1 MGLKR
6 KKKSPQ
12 YIQDYGDAVFK
23 RGCNRFFYICSALPA
38 STVKRG
44 LSSIEP
50 VKLKIFGW
58 GYVKDFCISLFQKE
72 QEDKAVKIYYAECLR
87 IITENTAK
95 MGGGSYI
102 TAKLSDIIN
111 PKPVEKRTGEE
122 IAADII
128 KRAGIEVI

>member
-1 MGLKR
+1 M
-6 KKKSPQ
+6 
-12 YIQDYGDAVFK
+12 
-23 RGCNRFFYICSALPA
+23 
-38 STVKRG
+38 
-44 LSSIEP
+44 
-50 VKLKIFGW
+50 
-58 GYVKDFCISLFQKE
+58 KDFCISLFQKE

-87 IITENTAK
+87 VITENSAK

-102 TAKLSDIIN
+102 TAKLSDIIS

>member
-1 MGLKR
+1 M
-6 KKKSPQ
+6 
-12 YIQDYGDAVFK
+12 
-23 RGCNRFFYICSALPA
+23 N
-38 STVKRG
+38 
-44 LSSIEP
+44 
-50 VKLKIFGW
+50 
-58 GYVKDFCISLFQKE
+58 DFCISLFQKE

-87 IITENTAK
+87 VITENTAK

-102 TAKLSDIIN
+102 TAKLFDIIN